1 MFYLTGRTSVVAIIR
16 DVQNAQPTLA
26 TAWNVTNTF
35 ILALFVGA
43 AAREAWG
50 PRPPAPVVVAVDD
63 APQQRTIVA
72 RPLPVGA
79 VAAVGAATRPVDATP
94 AAVTPAEPTPVEET
108 PADMTP
114 VGASRRGVRA

>member
-50 PRPPAPVVVAVDD
+50 PRPPAPVVVAVDY
-63 APQQRTIVA
+63 
-72 RPLPVGA
+72 
-79 VAAVGAATRPVDATP
+79 GAAPKGSNKIYFEVRSMANDAI
-94 AAVTPAEPTPVEET
+94 AVREKATFFMP
-108 PADMTP
+108 
-114 VGASRRGVRA
+114 